1 MAIRRLSKASI
12 TSGAKSSKMWDQETS
27 LGFYE
32 SIASAVV
39 DASGQGIITFSN
51 IPQNYT
57 HLQLR
62 IVARTLGSG
71 GTQEQYLR
79 FNDLETGYNSRQ
91 FAGNGSIL
99 AGYGNQYST
108 VIFLARTPDT
118 SVTANFFATTIIDIL
133 DYASSTKTKSVRSTS
148 GWDANGS
155 GEIWH
160 SSGISTTTN
169 PITQLT
175 YRSNQN
181 YIQGSQFS
189 LYGIRG

>member
-32 SIASAVV
+32 SIATAVV
-39 DASGQGIITFSN
+39 DASGQGIITFDN
-51 IPQNYT
+51 IPQNYK

-71 GTQEQYLR
+71 GTQENYLR
-79 FNDLETGYNSRQ
+79 FNNVETGYNAHQ
-91 FAGNGSIL
+91 L
-99 AGYGNQYST
+99 AGTGSGLASYGNQYST
-108 VIFLARTPDT
+108 VMFLARTPDT
-118 SVTANFFATTIIDIL
+118 SITSNVFAATIIDIL
-133 DYASSTKTKSVRSTS
+133 DYASSTKNKTVRSIS

-155 GEIWH
+155 GENWFA
-160 SSGISTTTN
+160 SGFINNTN
-169 PITQLT
+169 PVTQIT

-181 YIQGSQFS
+181 YIEGSQFS